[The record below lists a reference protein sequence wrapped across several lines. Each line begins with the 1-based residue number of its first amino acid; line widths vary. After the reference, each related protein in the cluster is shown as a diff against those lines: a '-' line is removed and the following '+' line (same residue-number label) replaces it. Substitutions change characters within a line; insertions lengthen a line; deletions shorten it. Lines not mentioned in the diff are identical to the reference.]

1 MVACKRRRTRRFV
14 ETARRSLGAAA
25 KAGRDVCV
33 SEYVAGRHAG
43 DFTEAWA
50 LVDNIPG
57 WLGRT
62 NAAALFDI
70 VLQQRP
76 RTIVEIGSFLGRS
89 TVLLALAA
97 KRAGAESV
105 VVAVDPHT
113 GDRQQ
118 LERLG
123 TDTLPSFALF
133 QEHCRAAGVA
143 DIIRPVVATSA
154 DAAKDWRDDIDL
166 LYVDG
171 WHSYDA
177 VVADGRA
184 WLPHLIPGGVAV
196 FDDYVAYPQVG
207 RAIHDLTSVAEFHLW
222 ANLFGQAI
230 GGKVPIP
237 VPGVQRSVRAARLLK
252 PLYGQAEPD
261 R

>member
-1 MVACKRRRTRRFV
+1 MTSARQRTRRFV
-14 ETARRSLGAAA
+14 ETARLSLGAAT
-25 KAGRDVCV
+25 KAARDVCV
-33 SEYVAGRHAG
+33 SEYVAARHASAFAE
-43 DFTEAWA
+43 DWSLA
-50 LVDNIPG
+50 DNVPG

-62 NAAALFDI
+62 NAAALFDA
-70 VLQQRP
+70 VLQQKP

-97 KRAGAESV
+97 KRTGVESV

-123 TDTLPSFALF
+123 TNTLPSLALF

-143 DIIRPVVATSA
+143 DIIRPVVATSE
-154 DAAKDWRDDIDL
+154 DAAKDWCGDIDL

-177 VVADGRA
+177 VIEDGRA
-184 WLPHLIPGGVAV
+184 WLPYLVPSGMAI
-196 FDDYVAYPQVG
+196 FDDYVAYPEVS
-207 RAIHDLTSVAEFHLW
+207 RAVHDLTLVADFHLW
-222 ANLFGQAI
+222 GNLFGQAI
-230 GGKVPIP
+230 GGKLPTP
-237 VPGVQRSVRAARLLK
+237 VPPVRRSVRAARLLQ
-252 PLYGQAEPD
+252 PLYRQAETNH
-261 R
+261 